1 MPGDNGITKAK
12 VPDSVV
18 RIELISFYHRNPE
31 YVETS
36 DEIVKNF
43 EYRADQVR
51 GQLEKL
57 VALKI
62 LESVEEE
69 GKTYYRYLP
78 PFSCGDL
85 KSIRYLTGVNGFK
98 GAANGKDEELSAREA
113 Q

>member
-1 MPGDNGITKAK
+1 MKAK

-18 RIELISFYHRNPE
+18 RIELISFYHRNPDYYE
-31 YVETS
+31 AP
-36 DEIVKNF
+36 DEIAKNF
-43 EYRADQVR
+43 DFRPQQVL

-57 VALKI
+57 VSMKI
-62 LESVEEE
+62 LEAVEEE

-85 KSIRYLTGVNGFK
+85 KSIKYVTGVNGFK
-98 GAANGKDEELSAREA
+98 GAAGGKEGEFPARED

>member
-1 MPGDNGITKAK
+1 LLGENGHSNAK

-31 YVETS
+31 FFETS
-36 DEIVKNF
+36 EEIVKNF
-43 EYRADQVR
+43 EYRAEQVC

-57 VALKI
+57 VHLKI
-62 LESVEEE
+62 LEKVEED
-69 GKTYYRYLP
+69 GTAFYRYLP

-98 GAANGKDEELSAREA
+98 GPTNGKDEELTAQEA
-113 Q
+113 K